1 LLEAGRRLQAV
12 SRASCS
18 EQLKSRT
25 ELDVLQT
32 QVVTVT
38 KLFDEILDCL
48 NSKIDLETIH
58 HLKNVL
64 REKKKMK

>member
-1 LLEAGRRLQAV
+1 LRFGDGGSLCWRSFEAFGGLPPPRQP
-12 SRASCS
+12 
-18 EQLKSRT
+18 T
-25 ELDVLQT
+25 QT